1 MNLTDY
7 LIVGLTSINLMVSL
21 VLFGKANTL
30 IEKFDSLH
38 DKIKILNEKSQE
50 DDKQTNDVEIDL
62 NNRLDQL
69 QRMRFSPS
77 LSLVRSKNLK

>member
-1 MNLTDY
+1 MNLTDF
-7 LIVGLTSINLMVSL
+7 LIVVLTSFNFVASL
-21 VLFGKANTL
+21 VLFRKADTL
-30 IEKFDSLH
+30 IEKLDSLH
-38 DKIKILNEKSQE
+38 FKMPNEKSQE
-50 DDKQTNDVEIDL
+50 DSLKTNDVEIDL